1 MSSEWTLTARWVLPV
16 ASPPL
21 EGGLVTV
28 AGERIAAVG
37 PHGSRRADVD
47 LGDAAVIPGLVNA
60 HTHLDLTGLRG
71 LAPPTPDFTA
81 WLRQVIAHRRGRTAE
96 QTQADVR
103 AGIAECLRFG
113 TTLVGDIAA
122 GGASWEALAEA
133 PLRAVV
139 FYELLGLTEDR
150 ARQAAEAGRTWLE
163 AHPATPTCRPG
174 LSPHAPYSV
183 CRDLFAAANELA
195 RRNDCPIMTHLA
207 ETRAEREL
215 IDRRQGP
222 FVPFLQ
228 EVGAWDPDGFV
239 ERRTEALQICSQG
252 GVRTLLAH
260 CNYLSSSDLPRSDAV
275 SIVYCPRTHAAF
287 GHSPHPLRFFHARLR
302 VALGT
307 DSLASNPDLDL
318 LGEARFFRSRNP
330 RGSNVALLR
339 MATLSGA
346 EALGWAEE
354 TGSLTPGKSADL
366 VVLPLPPA
374 DGNPHDLVI
383 TSDRPVQR
391 VLFRGQWVST
401 GPDAESADL
410 P

>member
-16 ASPPL
+16 SGPPL

-28 AGERIAAVG
+28 AGERIATVG
-37 PHGSRRADVD
+37 PHGTRRADVD
-47 LGDAAVIPGLVNA
+47 LGDAAVIPALVNA

-71 LAPPTPDFTA
+71 RCPPTPDFTA
-81 WLRQVIAHRRGRTAE
+81 WLRQVIAHRRTRTPE

-103 AGIAECLRFG
+103 AGAAECLRYG
-113 TTLVGDIAA
+113 TTLVGDVAS
-122 GGASWEALAEA
+122 GGASWDALAEE
-133 PLRAVV
+133 PMRAVV
-139 FYELLGLTEDR
+139 FFELIGMTKER
-150 ARQAAEAGRTWLE
+150 AREAAAAGRSWLE

-183 CRDLFAAANELA
+183 RKDLFIAANELA
-195 RRNDCPIMTHLA
+195 RQHACPLMTHLA

-215 IDRRQGP
+215 LDRRQGP

-239 ERRTEALQICSQG
+239 ERRTEALRICSQD

-260 CNYLSSSDLPRSDAV
+260 CNYLSGGDVPRSEAV

-287 GHSPHPLRFFHARLR
+287 GHARHPLVSFWMQGIRL
-302 VALGT
+302 ALGT
-307 DSLASNPDLDL
+307 DSLASNPDLDVL
-318 LGEARFFRSRNP
+318 AEARFYRSRHP
-330 RGSNVALLR
+330 RGSNAALLR

-346 EALGWAEE
+346 EALGWADE
-354 TGSLTPGKSADL
+354 TGSLEAGKSADI
-366 VVLPLPPA
+366 VVVPLPPA
-374 DGNPHDLVI
+374 DGDPHDLVM
-383 TSDRPVQR
+383 TSDRPVER
-391 VLFRGQWVST
+391 VLFRGQWVR
-401 GPDAESADL
+401 PDRKESAGL